1 MEKQHF
7 EILLENMDSKI
18 NMILEGYSV
27 LDKRI
32 VDEGEKR
39 REENELL
46 NVKISALSHRFDAV
60 DSRFD
65 GIDRRL
71 DGIDGRLDGIDG
83 RLDGIDGRL
92 DKIHSELIDHRN
104 NSEMHRAPRRS
115 GLKKVA

>member
-7 EILLENMDSKI
+7 EILLESMDSKI
-18 NMILEGYSV
+18 NLILEGYSV

-60 DSRFD
+60 DSR
-65 GIDRRL
+65 L
-71 DGIDGRLDGIDG
+71 DGIDGRLDSIDG
-83 RLDGIDGRL
+83 RLDS
-92 DKIHSELIDHRN
+92 IHSELIDHRN
-104 NSEMHRAPRRS
+104 NSEMHTAPRRS